1 MSILSIVT
9 LFLLEIEMYLEYF
22 TNFKKVLV
30 NLLIDL
36 KVLYISYR

>member
-36 KVLYISYR
+36 KVLYISY